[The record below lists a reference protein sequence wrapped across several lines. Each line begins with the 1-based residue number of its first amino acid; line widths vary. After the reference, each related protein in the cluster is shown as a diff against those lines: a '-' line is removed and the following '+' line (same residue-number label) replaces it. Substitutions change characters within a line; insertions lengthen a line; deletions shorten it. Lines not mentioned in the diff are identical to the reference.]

1 MRYNTFKTY
10 KLVIVLVE
18 AFLVGWAV
26 YAGNPWV
33 PIPTVLGTIL
43 VLWLLRRRV
52 TEVVTD
58 ERIFSVAD
66 KAANLAYRVFGIAGA
81 IFGSTLLALSRFSAD
96 PPAWAE
102 TAGFTL
108 LFAVAGLVFIF
119 YVSYNFYNGKYGGNA

>member
-1 MRYNTFKTY
+1 M
-10 KLVIVLVE
+10 
-18 AFLVGWAV
+18 
-26 YAGNPWV
+26 
-33 PIPTVLGTIL
+33 
-43 VLWLLRRRV
+43 

-81 IFGSTLLALSRFSAD
+81 ILGSTLLVLSRFSAD
-96 PPAWAE
+96 LPAWAE